1 MDSKQSRNC
10 GESDPSRLTDPSQL
24 GVFVGARDQEGGEEG
39 DGGGL
44 PPDDLRTQLLALKQ
58 QQHIQ
63 QQMLLQNFHEQQV
76 RMAAEHEKQIQE
88 HVKVANASLQVL
100 MAQKQQQEIFEAQQH
115 LHEQQV
121 MEKERQ
127 EIERQEK
134 EKLQLIKNKNKNEQ
148 SANASSAVKMKLQE
162 FVLNK
167 KHRESHGGSLSN
179 SPPQFRHWSAQHR
192 SLDQHSPP
200 QSGLSPP
207 YRHHHV
213 LGHYE
218 KDFPL
223 RKTASEPNLKVRLA
237 LKQKMIEKRGSP
249 LLRRKDKLF
258 KRNPVS
264 SRKCFLAGADGPE
277 AATGDI

>member
-1 MDSKQSRNC
+1 MLSTTTGAAGAAPFLR
-10 GESDPSRLTDPSQL
+10 SDLRPDLRPDLDLTGHVLFFSDLGQQ
-24 GVFVGARDQEGGEEG
+24 GVFVGPREQ
-39 DGGGL
+39 GGG
-44 PPDDLRTQLLALKQ
+44 PGGGGGGGGGGGMQPEDLRAQLLTLKQ

-63 QQMLLQNFHEQQV
+63 QQMLLQKFHEQQV
-76 RMAAEHEKQIQE
+76 RLAAEHEKQIQE
-88 HVKVANASLQVL
+88 HVKVKRSHMVANVSLQVL
-100 MAQKQQQEIFEAQQH
+100 MAQKQQQEMFEAQQQQ

-121 MEKERQ
+121 MEKERH
-127 EIERQEK
+127 EK

-148 SANASSAVKMKLQE
+148 SAVASSAVKMKLQE

-207 YRHHHV
+207 YRPHPV
-213 LGHYE
+213 LGQYE

-223 RKTASEPNLKVRLA
+223 RKTGWYSV
-237 LKQKMIEKRGSP
+237 
-249 LLRRKDKLF
+249 
-258 KRNPVS
+258 V
-264 SRKCFLAGADGPE
+264 
-277 AATGDI
+277 